1 MLTPKQARFAE
12 EYIVDL
18 NGKRAA
24 IRAGYSPKTAEVQAS
39 RLLSFAKVRKAIK
52 AAMEARS
59 RRTGITA
66 DRVVLELE
74 KLAFL
79 NISDFIEVHADGS
92 VHIDML
98 RATRDRAAAI
108 RDVVI
113 RRSAEGSG
121 NEGASVKLTRIQL
134 CNKLKALD
142 MLAQHLS
149 MYAMSERRGR
159 RPTLSAR

>member
-1 MLTPKQARFAE
+1 VAILGCRSPQVRLDSRCNLSGRHDGPRGFGLPDRGWASR
-12 EYIVDL
+12 VDL
-18 NGKRAA
+18 HQERGR
-24 IRAGYSPKTAEVQAS
+24 E
-39 RLLSFAKVRKAIK
+39 
-52 AAMEARS
+52 
-59 RRTGITA
+59 
-66 DRVVLELE
+66 VVLELE
-74 KLAFL
+74 KLAFS

-108 RDVVI
+108 HDVVV

-142 MLAQHLS
+142 MLARHLG
-149 MYAMSERRGR
+149 MFPMSERRSR
-159 RPTLSAR
+159 RPKLSAP